1 MKNVYTA
8 CGKTYEERNKECQ
21 GSQYFAGMQCEDCA
35 TLYEFFI
42 SALNEEFTEPLGA
55 LNQAQYRL
63 VDMFMH
69 MSASA

>member
-1 MKNVYTA
+1 
-8 CGKTYEERNKECQ
+8 
-21 GSQYFAGMQCEDCA
+21 MQCEDCA